1 MGSPVCFSMQLKTIS
16 KGFGLLLCAFLFSA
30 NYAKAQV
37 TAVTV
42 TDSLTQVFTDNQ
54 ANYKETVYD
63 FYKGT
68 EKHDIFLVSTVNES
82 PLYAYVDGVRTS
94 AEEMTQL
101 QKMLKYKRSIPYVV
115 DKNKAPD
122 SASIRTENAARL
134 SITVDSLSKS
144 IAATKKQL
152 KSHRTVEVENKLKDL
167 NSQSAI
173 KNKEL
178 KDVSMDIYRH
188 EVKNIPIDVK
198 LHELLTNIITKNTYT
213 PEQRKE
219 LNELI
224 AQRNKNNK
232 E

>member
-1 MGSPVCFSMQLKTIS
+1 MNGSVYFSKELKV
-16 KGFGLLLCAFLFSA
+16 FGTLLCASLLSA
-30 NYAKAQV
+30 TCVKAQTV
-37 TAVTV
+37 AVTT

-82 PLYAYVDGVRTS
+82 PLYAYVNGVRTT
-94 AEEMTQL
+94 AEEMAQL
-101 QKMLKYKRSIPYVV
+101 QKVLKYKRSIPYVV

-134 SITVDSLSKS
+134 SVTVDSLSKN
-144 IAATKKQL
+144 IVATKKQL
-152 KSHRTVEVENKLKDL
+152 KSHHTPELENKLKDL
-167 NSQSAI
+167 NSQSAV

-178 KDVSMDIYRH
+178 KEVSMDIYKH

-198 LHELLTNIITKNTYT
+198 LHELLTNIITKNAYT
-213 PEQRKE
+213 PEQRKQ